1 MGSILFFLGVILL
14 LIGGIWILVEAFKE
28 SIVWGICSLII
39 PLVALVFALMHLDRT
54 KRALIIYVVG
64 LVLTIIGASMGGGI
78 GDAGAI

>member
-1 MGSILFFLGVILL
+1 MGTILFFLGTILL

-64 LVLTIIGASMGGGI
+64 LVLLFIGISLGGGV
-78 GDAGAI
+78 GDAGAY